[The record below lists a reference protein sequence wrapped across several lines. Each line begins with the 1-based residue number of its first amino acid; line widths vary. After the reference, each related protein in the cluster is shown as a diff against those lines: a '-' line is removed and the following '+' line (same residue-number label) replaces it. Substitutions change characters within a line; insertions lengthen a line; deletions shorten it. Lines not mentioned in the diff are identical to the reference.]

1 MIENAHCI
9 DYFQHGALQRKATKK
24 WLAFEF
30 WADWYNKELAHA
42 TSSTSRV
49 NDEPRPNS
57 GWDSQQESHRLSRS
71 ACTDG

>member
-9 DYFQHGALQRKATKK
+9 DYFKHGALQRWATKK

-30 WADWYNKELAHA
+30 WADWYNKELRHA

-49 NDEPRPNS
+49 NDERRTNS
-57 GWDSQQESHRLSRS
+57 GWDSEQEPQRVP
-71 ACTDG
+71 CTKVSSL

>member
-9 DYFQHGALQRKATKK
+9 DYFKHGALQRWASKK

-30 WADWYNKELAHA
+30 WADWYNKELRHA

-49 NDEPRPNS
+49 NDVGRQNS
-57 GWDSQQESHRLSRS
+57 GRNSQQEPQRVP
-71 ACTDG
+71 CTTCSDG